1 MARPQTEGARRRV
14 LMLAYL
20 FPPIAGAGVQRTLK
34 FVRYLEPLGWLAT
47 VVSTRSR
54 AYGTRDPSLVPEIPA
69 STRVVRTPAVPLARY
84 LAIVLYK
91 LRLRRLRAWVL
102 WPDNGLGWAPFAF
115 LAALRAA
122 RRDRPDV
129 IFSTS
134 APYGSHVVALL
145 VARLTGLP
153 WVADFRDEWT
163 TNPHLV
169 DQPRPL
175 MALATRAERAIT
187 SRASRIVLA
196 AGYFDLVGLERD
208 DPRRVEIPNGVDEAD
223 LPGASAPSPSADR
236 FVLAHVGTLYDIR
249 DPSPALRALAALADR
264 RAIDAGRVEVRLV
277 GSVWLPNLASPPGI
291 RVTRTGYVDHAA
303 AIAEMRASTAL
314 LFYVPSSSL
323 APSGKLFEYLAS
335 GRPLLCLAHPDN
347 LGSRL
352 VREWDAGVVA
362 DPDDEAAIEEALLV
376 LWRRW
381 QDGDLHDQ
389 AAVRERVLERFS
401 RRAGAA
407 RLAEVLEEARRG

>member
-1 MARPQTEGARRRV
+1 VEAGRRRV

-34 FVRYLEPLGWLAT
+34 FVRYLEPLGWRAT

-54 AYGTRDPSLVPEIPA
+54 AYGTRDTSLVADIPA
-69 STRVVRTPAVPLARY
+69 SARVIRTPALPLARY

-115 LAALRAA
+115 FAALRAA

-129 IFSTS
+129 LFSTS
-134 APYGSHVVALL
+134 APYGSHIVAML
-145 VARLTGLP
+145 VSRLTGLP

-175 MALATRAERAIT
+175 MALAARAERAIT
-187 SRASRIVLA
+187 RRARRIVVVA
-196 AGYFDLVGLERD
+196 DYFELVGLDPD
-208 DPRRVEIPNGVDEAD
+208 DPRRVEIPNGVDQAD
-223 LPGASAPSPSADR
+223 VPRASTPGPPADR
-236 FVLAHVGTLYDIR
+236 YVLAHVGTLYDIR
-249 DPSPALRALAALADR
+249 DPSPVLRALAALVAR
-264 RAIDAGRVEVRLV
+264 GAIDGDRVEVRLV
-277 GSVWLPNLASPPGI
+277 GSVWLPGFAPPPGI
-291 RVTRTGYVDHAA
+291 RLTRTGYVEHAHA
-303 AIAEMRASTAL
+303 LEEMHASTAL

-335 GRPLLCLAHPDN
+335 GRPILCLAHPDN

-362 DPDDEAAIEEALLV
+362 EPHDEAAIAEAILI

-381 QDGDLHDQ
+381 EEGGLPDQDE
-389 AAVRERVLERFS
+389 VRERVFEGFS
-401 RRAGAA
+401 RRAGAE
-407 RLAEVLEEARRG
+407 RLAQVLEEACRA

>member
-1 MARPQTEGARRRV
+1 METGRRRV
-14 LMLAYL
+14 LVLAYL

-34 FVRYLEPLGWLAT
+34 FVRYLEPLGWRAT

-54 AYGTRDPSLVPEIPA
+54 AYGTRDPSLLAEVPA
-69 STRVVRTPAVPLARY
+69 SVRVIRTPALPLARY

-115 LAALRAA
+115 VAALRAV
-122 RRDRPDV
+122 RRDQFDV
-129 IFSTS
+129 LFSTS
-134 APYGSHVVALL
+134 APYGSHLIALL
-145 VARLTGLP
+145 VARLTGIP

-169 DQPRPL
+169 GQPRPL
-175 MALATRAERAIT
+175 MALAVRAERAIAA
-187 SRASRIVLA
+187 RANRIVVA
-196 AGYFDLVGLERD
+196 ADYFQLVGLERA

-223 LPGASAPSPSADR
+223 LPEASASGPPADR

-249 DPSPALRALAALADR
+249 DPSPVLRALAALASR
-264 RAIDAGRVEVRLV
+264 GAIDGDRVEVRLV
-277 GSVWLPNLASPPGI
+277 GSVWLPGFAPPAGI
-291 RVTRTGYVDHAA
+291 RVIRTGYVEHARA
-303 AIAEMRASTAL
+303 LAEMGMATAL

-362 DPDDEAAIEEALLV
+362 DPHDEAAIAEAILV

-381 QDGDLHDQ
+381 EQGDLLHQ
-389 AAVRERVLERFS
+389 EAVRERVLKRFS

-407 RLAEVLEEARRG
+407 RLAQVLEEARRA

>member
-1 MARPQTEGARRRV
+1 
-14 LMLAYL
+14 MLAYL

-34 FVRYLEPLGWLAT
+34 FVRYLEPLGWLST

-54 AYGTRDPSLVPEIPA
+54 AYGTRDPSLVSEIPPSA
-69 STRVVRTPAVPLARY
+69 RVIRTPALPLARY
-84 LAIVLYK
+84 LAILLYK

-115 LAALRAA
+115 VAALRAA

-129 IFSTS
+129 LFSTS
-134 APYGSHVVALL
+134 APYGSHIVALL
-145 VARLTGLP
+145 VSRLTGLP

-175 MALATRAERAIT
+175 MALAVRAERAIT
-187 SRASRIVLA
+187 SRASRVVVA
-196 AGYFDLVGLERD
+196 ADYFDLVGLERD
-208 DPRRVEIPNGVDEAD
+208 DPHRTEIPNGVDEAD
-223 LPGASAPSPSADR
+223 LSEPSAPGPPSDR

-249 DPSPALRALAALADR
+249 DPSPVLRALAALVEHGE
-264 RAIDAGRVEVRLV
+264 IDADRVEVRLV
-277 GSVWLPNLASPPGI
+277 GSVWLPGLVTPPGI
-291 RVTRTGYVDHAA
+291 RVTRSGYLEHARAVAEMHAA
-303 AIAEMRASTAL
+303 TAL

-352 VREWDAGVVA
+352 VREWGAGVVA
-362 DPDDEAAIEEALLV
+362 DPHDEAEIAEAVLV

-381 QDGDLHDQ
+381 EEEGLPDQ
-389 AAVRERVLERFS
+389 EGVRERVLERFS
-401 RRAGAA
+401 RRSGAA
-407 RLAEVLEEARRG
+407 RLAEVLEDARRG

>member
-1 MARPQTEGARRRV
+1 
-14 LMLAYL
+14 MLAYL

-34 FVRYLEPLGWLAT
+34 FVRYLEPLGWQAT

-54 AYGTRDPSLVPEIPA
+54 AYGTRDSSLVADIPA
-69 STRVVRTPAVPLARY
+69 SARVIRTPAVPLARY

-102 WPDNGLGWAPFAF
+102 WPDNGLGWVPFAF
-115 LAALRAA
+115 VAALRAA

-129 IFSTS
+129 LFSTS
-134 APYGSHVVALL
+134 APYGSHLVALL
-145 VARLTGLP
+145 VSRLTGIP

-169 DQPRPL
+169 GQPRPL
-175 MALATRAERAIT
+175 MALAVRAEREIT
-187 SRASRIVLA
+187 ARAKRIVVA
-196 AGYFDLVGLERD
+196 ADYFELVGLDPD

-223 LPGASAPSPSADR
+223 LPPASAPGPPPDR

-249 DPSPALRALAALADR
+249 DPSPVLRALAALVGDG
-264 RAIDAGRVEVRLV
+264 AIDGNRVEVRLV
-277 GSVWLPNLASPPGI
+277 GSVWLPGFAPPPEI
-291 RVTRTGYVDHAA
+291 RLTRTGYVEHTR
-303 AIAEMRASTAL
+303 AIQEMHMATAL
-314 LFYVPSSSL
+314 LLYVPSSSL
-323 APSGKLFEYLAS
+323 APSGKLFEYLGS
-335 GRPLLCLAHPDN
+335 GRPLLCLARPDN

-352 VREWDAGVVA
+352 VREWDAGAVA
-362 DPDDEAAIEEALLV
+362 DPHDESAIAEAILV

-381 QDGDLHDQ
+381 EQGGLPNQ
-389 AAVRERVLERFS
+389 EAVRERVLERFS

-407 RLAEVLEEARRG
+407 RLAQVLEEARRA